1 VDGALITE
9 LSVELSGTNL
19 AAWVRFN
26 QNVQGTRPPCIAPGW
41 SNEFMFLPTTDLGR
55 VFLAHLETAMTA
67 RARVDA
73 SGSGQCVDLN
83 GGFKAE
89 AVSYV
94 KVYAN

>member
-1 VDGALITE
+1 L
-9 LSVELSGTNL
+9 L
-19 AAWVRFN
+19 
-26 QNVQGTRPPCIAPGW
+26 
-41 SNEFMFLPTTDLGR
+41 
-55 VFLAHLETAMTA
+55 
-67 RARVDA
+67 VDA